1 MNFNTYN
8 TQNNIYIND
17 ILLSYKN
24 KDNQPFIAASIFSFF
39 FMNLL
44 CLFWEHVKSGI
55 FLYFDIIF

>member
-39 FMNLL
+39 FYEFALSILGTCKKWNFS
-44 CLFWEHVKSGI
+44 LF
-55 FLYFDIIF
+55 